1 MLAKSKLNSVKTLIS
16 QALINMEII
25 HEEFITVLSEKDK
38 YGKMKDNLRSENK
51 EYASVYTS
59 SKATYKIKD
68 LKQINN

>member
-1 MLAKSKLNSVKTLIS
+1 MKNLRI
-16 QALINMEII
+16 
-25 HEEFITVLSEKDK
+25 LSEKDK

-59 SKATYKIKD
+59 SKATFKIKD